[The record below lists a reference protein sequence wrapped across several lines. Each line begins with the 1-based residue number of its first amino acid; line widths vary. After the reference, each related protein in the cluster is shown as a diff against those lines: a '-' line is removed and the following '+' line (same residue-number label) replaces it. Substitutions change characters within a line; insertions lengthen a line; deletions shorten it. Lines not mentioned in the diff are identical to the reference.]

1 MPTPEN
7 KVKAE
12 VKKII
17 DKYGAQIDS
26 YWPVPAG
33 YGESHLDCI
42 LCVNGKFVAIE
53 TKAPGK
59 KPTPRQK
66 YRIEKTH
73 LAGGIAV
80 VIDGTTA
87 TTTYNQL
94 DNMLRQLLKH
104 ENDT

>member
-7 KVKAE
+7 KVKSE

-17 DKYGAQIDS
+17 DKYGDKIDS

-42 LCVNGKFVAIE
+42 LCVNGKFVCIE

-66 YRIEKTH
+66 YRIDMVQR
-73 LAGGIAV
+73 ANGIAI
-80 VIDGTTA
+80 VIDGTDA

-94 DNMLRQLLKH
+94 DNMLRRLTK
-104 ENDT
+104 E